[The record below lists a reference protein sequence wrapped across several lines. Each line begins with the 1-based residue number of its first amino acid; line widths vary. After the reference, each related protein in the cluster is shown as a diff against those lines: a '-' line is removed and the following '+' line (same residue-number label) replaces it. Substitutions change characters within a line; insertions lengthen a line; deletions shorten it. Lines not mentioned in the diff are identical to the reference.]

1 MARHSAKSLAD
12 CSVISGAT
20 YISRH
25 GALPIP
31 LTAKLFCTIC
41 IGIVSGLSNAG
52 SEEHLFQEV
61 LAFSASTFDFHG
73 ILPMA

>member
-12 CSVISGAT
+12 CSVISGAP

-25 GALPIP
+25 GRGALPIP
-31 LTAKLFCTIC
+31 LTAKLCCTIC

-52 SEEHLFQEV
+52 SEEV
-61 LAFSASTFDFHG
+61 LAFSASDFDFHG
-73 ILPMA
+73 ILSMA